1 MIPKFKVTTI
11 EESKDINSL
20 RDLMNLLDHFRPMKC
35 LYMRLR
41 SHKKPL
47 LRLVGMKKKK
57 TENFE
62 LGQIEELALISK

>member
-1 MIPKFKVTTI
+1 
-11 EESKDINSL
+11 
-20 RDLMNLLDHFRPMKC
+20 MKC

-62 LGQIEELALISK
+62 LGQIEELALISKSAKDAMRFQRRLFRG